1 MIAKLSYSPIHII
14 QVLLILHG
22 TSGFSKSNELNDP
35 DSINFELKA
44 SENITRTS
52 FDTINVVLGLQ
63 LYQDGIKALT
73 EDRLVDALT
82 YYSQSRD
89 ILQKAPFR
97 EELLEVY
104 LGLSATSYHLGNLDS
119 AIKFALQ
126 GKKSSARKLGTSSR
140 MHALFLNNLST
151 VLYEKRDLRQSMN
164 YDKEAIAILELVA
177 TDKHEIA
184 TLLNNIGLTQQLLGE
199 FERAISNISR
209 AISLLRE
216 ENDLDKLPLSK
227 SLYNLAVIYSSNK
240 QYEKAIPRYRE
251 SLRLMN
257 ETTWSRTESGY
268 KKYIEVYQ
276 RMAES
281 LIHID
286 KTSRAQYYLD
296 KAHNFHKD
304 GIMHRKYLTTE
315 LQASNYLQ
323 LQEYT
328 EAIKQGKSAIKLATT
343 SFKHFVKHPNLARQ
357 YTHLGEIYQ
366 ADNQL
371 DSAVHYFHQAFLY
384 LAHDFEDKDIYAT
397 PKADQC
403 FMEFKV
409 IRSLRGKARALF
421 LRYQASKD
429 LRDLKASLDT
439 YQLTHDFIKKL
450 KEDITTMGSK
460 QRLAG
465 DALEIYE
472 EAIETALA
480 LHAATADEQYL
491 EKALFFAESNKA
503 ILLLES
509 MNERM
514 AQSVSGIPDTL
525 LEKERQYRV
534 DISYY
539 EREINEENNK
549 KAGEP
554 NGDKIKE
561 WDDKLYSLRREY
573 QQLIDQF
580 EAEYPKYYRLKYDT
594 RLATIQD
601 IRRDMV
607 DSKTAF
613 LEYFVGQKNIY
624 LFEITKADFKVH
636 QLEKLED
643 FEEDIREIQ
652 RMAKKPQL
660 NTEEVPDFQEKIYSI
675 YQHYLARALG
685 YLPSG
690 INRLLIVPDDVLN
703 LIPFELLSRS
713 AERSDFLIQD
723 YTIGYTYS
731 ASLFKAGQ
739 KPGESVADHLFLGY
753 APAFA
758 APIAE
763 NRSCSGDQLADL
775 ENSDREVLGIQALLG
790 GNVMLGTEANR
801 DSFLAQAGHYR
812 IIHLATHACMDE
824 ENPMQSKVF
833 FADDPIVNQ
842 DLFNLNLSADLA
854 VLSACNTGSGQ
865 LVKGDGVLSLSK
877 GFVHAGCPSAV
888 MSLWS
893 VDDFSTSEIM
903 IDFYDY
909 LKKGHTKDKAL
920 RKAKLDF
927 IASADKVKKHPFF
940 WAAFVQM
947 GDPVALDLGQAR
959 MPWKM
964 ILVASAL
971 ALIGGYFIRRRSLAA

>member
-1 MIAKLSYSPIHII
+1 MLFFIPAARTQDGKDMYKEAKLAIEDQKYSQALKVYQDAIPLLLAENHMDMYLEACIEIS
-14 QVLLILHG
+14 VLFYW
-22 TSGFSKSNELNDP
+22 SGELNLAITYADFARTTLLKKSVRDP
-35 DSINFELKA
+35 ILYSACLSNLA
-44 SENITRTS
+44 S
-52 FDTINVVLGLQ
+52 
-63 LYQDGIKALT
+63 YHYAK
-73 EDRLVDALT
+73 
-82 YYSQSRD
+82 RD
-89 ILQKAPFR
+89 ISLALKY
-97 EELLEVY
+97 EE
-104 LGLSATSYHLGNLDS
+104 
-119 AIKFALQ
+119 
-126 GKKSSARKLGTSSR
+126 
-140 MHALFLNNLST
+140 
-151 VLYEKRDLRQSMN
+151 
-164 YDKEAIAILELVA
+164 
-177 TDKHEIA
+177 
-184 TLLNNIGLTQQLLGE
+184 
-199 FERAISNISR
+199 
-209 AISLLRE
+209 
-216 ENDLDKLPLSK
+216 
-227 SLYNLAVIYSSNK
+227 
-240 QYEKAIPRYRE
+240 
-251 SLRLMN
+251 
-257 ETTWSRTESGY
+257 
-268 KKYIEVYQ
+268 
-276 RMAES
+276 ES
-281 LIHID
+281 LIHTQFANVTPAKIAARLNNNALTLDIVGDFDKAIVNAEKGLSLRKEFFGKID
-286 KTSRAQYYLD
+286 INVANSLFTLGIINKSKGDYETARNRLIEAKEILTSLKETGVTVPDKEFIKVFQNLAECFLNMDQLDSSRYYLLQTTKFQED
-296 KAHNFHKD
+296 EYTF
-304 GIMHRKYLTTE
+304 RKYLSSE
-315 LQASNYLQ
+315 LYARLYEKERKYELAKKANQ
-323 LQEYT
+323 L
-328 EAIKQGKSAIKLATT
+328 ARKSAIEE
-343 SFKHFVKHPNLARQ
+343 FKNFQKHPVIARQ
-357 YTHLGEIYQ
+357 FTHTGEIFLSQHYI
-366 ADNQL
+366 
-371 DSAVHYFHQAFLY
+371 DSAVQYFHHGVMY
-384 LAHDFEDKDIYAT
+384 LANGFYDWDLYAN
-397 PKADQC
+397 PSVKQFFLEYDA
-403 FMEFKV
+403 
-409 IRSLRGKARALF
+409 IRSLRGKAKALYI
-421 LRYQASKD
+421 RYLESKD
-429 LRDLKASLDT
+429 IKDLQASLDT

-465 DALEIYE
+465 DVLEIYE

-573 QQLIDQF
+573 QQLIDRF
-580 EAEYPKYYRLKYDT
+580 EAEYPKYHRLKYDT

-601 IRRDMV
+601 IRRDML

-675 YQHYLARALG
+675 YQHYLARALE

-690 INRLLIVPDDVLN
+690 INRLLIIPDDVLN

-758 APIAE
+758 AAIAQ

-909 LKKGHTKDKAL
+909 LKKGYTKDKAL

-947 GDPVALDLGQAR
+947 GDPVALDLGQVR

-971 ALIGGYFIRRRSLAA
+971 ALIGGYFIRRRSLAV